1 MKPNNPTKAVLRRV
15 AAPCAAAML
24 ALAIPTAA
32 NAADVRLMVDPGH
45 GGKDPG
51 AVSGKVV
58 EKQTNLTI
66 SKMVVESAK
75 RQGWAVKMTRKDD
88 RFIPLN
94 ARPAKAKSF
103 GATALVSVHSNSMG
117 SRKTGNMTIYRTKTS
132 KRLGHSIMK
141 NMAPLTEYKD
151 IGNRG
156 DSRGLAVLRGSKMPA
171 VIVEVLSVSNKDENK
186 ALRDPKQQRAAAEAI
201 VKGVADFH
209 GVDYVPPVVE
219 KKQPSQSKA
228 TAAATGTTETS
239 AKKSDS
245 PKPGAENTPATTQAA
260 PVKDATPERNP
271 APAAAP
277 EQTSPLVTE
286 STKDF
291 AGSTASS
298 RRAPLGETGW
308 IGRILTML
316 SR

>member
-1 MKPNNPTKAVLRRV
+1 MKPTNPTRAVLRRV

-209 GVDYVPPVVE
+209 GVDYIPPVVE

-228 TAAATGTTETS
+228 AAAKGTTETS
-239 AKKSDS
+239 ATKTAA
-245 PKPGAENTPATTQAA
+245 PKPGAENTAGPSQAA
-260 PVKDATPERNP
+260 PVNDATPERDP
-271 APAAAP
+271 APAVAP

-291 AGSTASS
+291 AGSTAAT